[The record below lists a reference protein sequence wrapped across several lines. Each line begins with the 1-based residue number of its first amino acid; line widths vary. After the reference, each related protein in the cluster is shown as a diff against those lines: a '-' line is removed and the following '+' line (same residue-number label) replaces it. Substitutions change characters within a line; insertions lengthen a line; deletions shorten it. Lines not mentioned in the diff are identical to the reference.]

1 MTAKVDLKALEA
13 IAWAMEQERISLLP
27 ATKDFRSEGP
37 QPLLRAIPPGAVYPV
52 HALGPLTDAV
62 RAVQGMTQ
70 APMAIP
76 AQSALAVASLAVQ
89 GFADVEMLG
98 GGFSPPS
105 LYCLTIAQSGERKSS
120 CDKPL
125 MAALREY
132 EREQARTLRD
142 AMTKWHNAQAL
153 WKGEREQ
160 ILAQAK
166 KGKGANK
173 TAAQADLNALGP
185 EPIAPPSTDRTVTE
199 PTFEGLTRLFAE
211 GQPSLG
217 IFSDEGGQ
225 FIGGHAMNSD
235 NRLKTLA
242 ALNDLWQGNA
252 IRRTRAGD
260 GAYTLFG
267 RRLAVHLMVQPE
279 AARALMADGVATS
292 TGFLPRFLVTEPPS
306 TIGTRLSSNTTR
318 DDAALGQ
325 FSARLR
331 DILETP
337 LPMDPDT
344 RELHPRQLH
353 LAPDARALLVAFA
366 DRIEGDQRAGAGL
379 ASVTGYASKTAEQ
392 AARIAAVLTLWQDLH
407 APEVEL
413 QEMGWG
419 IALAQFYLSEAVRLS
434 DAANLSSETRQAD
447 ALRLWLLNIWPKR
460 AQGQDRDPATITPKD
475 VVQFGPNA
483 MRETKTA
490 RRLMALLAEYGWLV
504 PLPDGTEIAGIARKL
519 AYRIVRGGDVV

>member
-1 MTAKVDLKALEA
+1 MTAKDDLKALEA

-242 ALNDLWQGNA
+242 ALNDLWQGNP
-252 IRRTRAGD
+252 IRRTRAGE
-260 GAYTLFG
+260 GHTTLYG
-267 RRLAVHLMVQPE
+267 RRLAVHLMAQPGVVRAFIDEDEPGEDRAGVVVEGILVQQIRVSAFRNVVLE
-279 AARALMADGVATS
+279 GTLVVFLLVGRDADGKHVRTRTGAFEAGERFVAS
-292 TGFLPRFLVTEPPS
+292 PRRAGVEDESDGGRIAERGGFVDLNDAGDFVESLDGDVIELR
-306 TIGTRLSSNTTR
+306 ILSG
-318 DDAALGQ
+318 GQ
-325 FSARLR
+325 
-331 DILETP
+331 
-337 LPMDPDT
+337 
-344 RELHPRQLH
+344 
-353 LAPDARALLVAFA
+353 VV
-366 DRIEGDQRAGAGL
+366 EGDGEAGL
-379 ASVTGYASKTAEQ
+379 RVIRRAEDVHDADLRTLAGDDQRVWKDDGVFTGDPMMDFDGAFDLDLVGNVDEQ
-392 AARIAAVLTLWQDLH
+392 T
-407 APEVEL
+407 
-413 QEMGWG
+413 
-419 IALAQFYLSEAVRLS
+419 VR
-434 DAANLSSETRQAD
+434 
-447 ALRLWLLNIWPKR
+447 
-460 AQGQDRDPATITPKD
+460 
-475 VVQFGPNA
+475 
-483 MRETKTA
+483 
-490 RRLMALLAEYGWLV
+490 
-504 PLPDGTEIAGIARKL
+504 
-519 AYRIVRGGDVV
+519 